1 VTDTANNF
9 ALLYPTLVVGLGGT
23 GARSMR
29 LLKRMVER
37 YFRSR
42 GCDVPPI
49 IRYLVV
55 DTEDLRNNPGDQAL
69 DPDEYVN
76 LGSDFDANRV
86 VEFMEQTEGLYESIR
101 EWWTGSG
108 HDTGRIRVK
117 NGAGQMRDV
126 GRLAL
131 YVGYQQLLD
140 KLKAT
145 LAQLQNVTNLQKS
158 QQILAKIGM
167 KPDPAPQVWLVGSLC
182 GGTGAGIFIDVAY
195 ILRDLLQTRSTF
207 LPNGI
212 FVLPQA
218 FMPSMVGKV
227 DLQRRIQANAYA
239 ALLEISELMNTADRS
254 KFEFYPDQQNRVALE
269 SAFARRSAIAVG
281 EGGVAEAERYGGV
294 PEHYARTLEPRYGGS
309 LEPTTNGHTPAANR
323 PRLRPSSVPF
333 DRIFLVDQEN
343 EGSITW
349 SSMEAVTEMVAQS
362 LLVNIVYRQ
371 QIEWEERNI
380 YFTETYPGIPEGW
393 RHFNS
398 LGASSLVLL
407 HGEEQDLYTLALQRH
422 LCDVLLDGVD
432 GRGGNADGTDGGGSV
447 LGAHQVDEIGEAV
460 SAKAI
465 LDGLRVKELNDRLK
479 GSRPS
484 KNQRVEWETAARYLE
499 YLRTELRI
507 VRQDEVLRLAEALP
521 ASAVA
526 LREKIEA
533 QIEQRCWEICRT
545 RGLKAAQAWVAGMA
559 NRLDKS
565 SMELQQ
571 ASAEDGVHARAAE
584 RERLL
589 CEDALNQIDARR
601 ATLQWI
607 DGIRGSVFEGLM
619 RTAGWVGARIRGRS
633 TDLDKLYAE
642 ADRRMT
648 AEFEALADKIY
659 AEEGARLT
667 AALLG
672 ARGQQR
678 DRAVISRLERLLQA
692 RRADVEQLAA
702 ELDAE
707 MGSVRRR
714 LAAQTGDPIVDGRVI
729 SDLHDA
735 TDAIARDRVVDDLRE
750 LQRTSFMAELRGRLL
765 EAFGPTYA
773 WQIEDLR
780 DCLHD
785 QAVAVYVHWL
795 GETTEQY
802 AADGIKADAAALKMK
817 LAQSRALVNYTR
829 EVRAEDLCPHLR
841 RVFVADA
848 RTFWARYGATM
859 AEEKFVQSDVYT
871 TRNPLRID
879 VYQAVYGLP
888 ASLLTHVEQYGRV
901 YEELFTKAENGQ
913 ACPLHVHREWNTRE
927 TRPCAGVLK

>member
-1 VTDTANNF
+1 MENANF

-23 GARSMR
+23 GARSTR
-29 LLKRMVER
+29 LLKRMIER

-42 GCDVPPI
+42 GCEVPPT

-55 DTEDLRNNPGDQAL
+55 DTEDLRNNPGDQPL
-69 DPDEYVN
+69 DSDEYVN

-101 EWWTGSG
+101 EWWTGTG

-131 YVGYQQLLD
+131 YVGYQQLVD

-145 LAQLQNVTNLQKS
+145 LAQIQNVSNLQKS
-158 QQILAKIGM
+158 QQVLAKIGM
-167 KPDPAPQVWLVGSLC
+167 KPDPSPQVWLVGSLC
-182 GGTGAGIFIDVAY
+182 GGTGSGIFLDVAY
-195 ILRDLLQTRSTF
+195 IIRDLLQTRSTF

-218 FMPSMVGKV
+218 FMPAMVGKV

-239 ALLEISELMNTADRS
+239 ALLELSELMNTAERS

-269 SAFARRSAIAVG
+269 SAFARRAALAVG
-281 EGGVAEAERYGGV
+281 ESARGDGGGYRAVAESLARGSETRYGG
-294 PEHYARTLEPRYGGS
+294 T
-309 LEPTTNGHTPAANR
+309 LEPTTNGHTAGANR

-349 SSMEAVTEMVAQS
+349 SSMDSVTDMIAQS

-407 HGEEQDLYTLALQRH
+407 HGEEQDLYTQALKRH

-432 GRGGNADGTDGGGSV
+432 RKSGAEHGEAGSV
-447 LGAHQVDEIGEAV
+447 LGAHHVDEIAELC
-460 SAKAI
+460 SARAI
-465 LDGLRVKELNDRLK
+465 LAGLRAKELNERLK
-479 GSRPS
+479 GVRPLR
-484 KNQRVEWETAARYLE
+484 NTRVEWETAARYLE
-499 YLRTELRI
+499 HLRSELRI
-507 VRQDEVLRLAEALP
+507 VRQDEVMRLAEELP
-521 ASAVA
+521 ATAVQ
-526 LREKIEA
+526 LREKIES
-533 QIEQRCWEICRT
+533 QIENRCWEIVRS
-545 RGLKAAQAWVAGMA
+545 RGIRAAQAWIASLA
-559 NRLDKS
+559 NRLDTA

-571 ASAEDGVHARAAE
+571 ASADDGLHARAAE
-584 RERLL
+584 RERQL
-589 CEDALNQIDARR
+589 CEDALVQIEARQG
-601 ATLQWI
+601 TLKWI
-607 DGIRGSVFEGLM
+607 DNLRGSILEPFL
-619 RTAGWVGARIRGRS
+619 RAAGWVNARVRGRS
-633 TDLDKLYAE
+633 TDLDRLYDE

-648 AEFEALADKIY
+648 AEFEELANKIY

-667 AALLG
+667 AGLLG

-678 DRAVISRLERLLQA
+678 DRAVISRLERLLQV
-692 RRADVEQLAA
+692 RRADIETLAA
-702 ELDAE
+702 ELEDD
-707 MGSVRRR
+707 MGATKRR
-714 LAAQTGDPIVDGRVI
+714 LAAQTGDPIVDGRVV
-729 SDLHDA
+729 SDIYDA
-735 TDAIARDRVVDDLRE
+735 PDALARDRVVQDLRE
-750 LQRTSFMAELRGRLL
+750 LQRTSFMTELRNRLL

-773 WQIEDLR
+773 WQVEDLR
-780 DCLHD
+780 DRLHE
-785 QAVAVYVHWL
+785 QAVSVYVKWL
-795 GETTEQY
+795 SETTEQY
-802 AADGIKADAAALKMK
+802 AADGVKADAAELRMK

-848 RTFWARYGATM
+848 RSFWARYGGTLS
-859 AEEKFVQSDVYT
+859 EEKFTQADCYT

-888 ASLLTHVEQYGRV
+888 ASLLTHIDQYGRV
-901 YEELFTKAENGQ
+901 YEELFSKAELGQ
-913 ACPLHVHREWNTRE
+913 ACPLHVHREWNTRD
-927 TRPCAGVLK
+927 TRPCQGALK

>member
-1 VTDTANNF
+1 LTDTANNY

-23 GARSMR
+23 GARSTR

-42 GCDVPPI
+42 GCEVPPT

-55 DTEDLRNNPGDQAL
+55 DTEDLRNNPGDEPL

-101 EWWTGSG
+101 EWWTGNG

-131 YVGYQQLLD
+131 YVGYQQLVD

-145 LAQLQNVTNLQKS
+145 LGQLQNVSNLQKS

-182 GGTGAGIFIDVAY
+182 GGTGAGIFLDVAY

-239 ALLEISELMNTADRS
+239 ALLEICELMNSADRS

-269 SAFARRSAIAVG
+269 SAFARRAALA
-281 EGGVAEAERYGGV
+281 VAEPAGGDSERYAGV
-294 PEHYARTLEPRYGGS
+294 PEHYARSLDPRYGGS
-309 LEPTTNGHTPAANR
+309 LEPMTNGHTPAANR
-323 PRLRPSSVPF
+323 PRLRPASVPF

-349 SSMEAVTEMVAQS
+349 SSMDSVTDMVAQS

-407 HGEEQDLYTLALQRH
+407 HGEEQDLYTRALQRH
-422 LCDVLLDGVD
+422 LCDVLLDGLD
-432 GRGGNADGTDGGGSV
+432 GKGGSADPADPNNAV
-447 LGAHQVDEIGEAV
+447 LGAHQVDEIGQLV
-460 SAKAI
+460 STKAI
-465 LDGLRVKELNDRLK
+465 LDGLRSKEMGDRLK
-479 GSRPS
+479 GARPTR
-484 KNQRVEWETAARYLE
+484 NQRVEWETAARYLE

-521 ASAVA
+521 AQAVT
-526 LREKIEA
+526 LRERIET
-533 QIEQRCWEICRT
+533 QIEQRAWEICRA
-545 RGLKAAQAWVAGMA
+545 RGVKAAQAWVAGLA

-584 RERLL
+584 RERQL
-589 CEDALNQIDARR
+589 CEDALTQIEARR
-601 ATLQWI
+601 GTLQRI
-607 DGIRGSVFEGLM
+607 DGIRGSVFEGVV
-619 RTAGWVGARIRGRS
+619 RAVGWAGARIRGRS
-633 TDLDKLYAE
+633 TDLDKLYDE

-648 AEFEALADKIY
+648 AEFEELTDKCY

-667 AALLG
+667 AGLLG

-678 DRAVISRLERLLQA
+678 DRAVISRLERLLQT
-692 RRADVEQLAA
+692 RRADLEQLAA

-707 MGSVRRR
+707 TASTKRR
-714 LAAQTGDPIVDGRVI
+714 LAAQTGDPIVDGRVV

-735 TDAIARDRVVDDLRE
+735 PDALARDRVVDDLRE
-750 LQRTSFMAELRGRLL
+750 LQRTSFMGELRNRLL

-773 WQIEDLR
+773 WQVEDLR
-780 DCLHD
+780 DKLHD
-785 QAVAVYVHWL
+785 QAVSVYVRWL
-795 GETTEQY
+795 SETTEQY

-841 RVFVADA
+841 RIFVADS
-848 RTFWARYGATM
+848 RSFWARYGATM
-859 AEEKFVQSDVYT
+859 AEEKFVQSDAYA

-888 ASLLTHVEQYGRV
+888 ASLLTHIDQYGRV
-901 YEELFTKAENGQ
+901 YEELYTKAENGQ
-913 ACPLHVHREWNTRE
+913 ACPLHVHRDWNARE
-927 TRPCAGVLK
+927 TRPCGGVLK

>member
-1 VTDTANNF
+1 MDNANF
-9 ALLYPTLVVGLGGT
+9 ALLYPTLVIGMGGT
-23 GARSMR
+23 GARSTR

-42 GCDVPPI
+42 GCEVPPT

-55 DTEDLRNNPGDQAL
+55 DTEDLRNNPGDHPL

-101 EWWTGSG
+101 EWWTGTG

-131 YVGYQQLLD
+131 YVGYQQLVD
-140 KLKAT
+140 KLKST
-145 LAQLQNVTNLQKS
+145 LAQLQNVSNLQRS

-167 KPDPAPQVWLVGSLC
+167 KPDPSPQVWLVGSLC
-182 GGTGAGIFIDVAY
+182 GGTGSGIFLDVAY
-195 ILRDLLQTRSTF
+195 IVRDLLQTRSTF

-239 ALLEISELMNTADRS
+239 ALLEMSELMNTAERS

-269 SAFARRSAIAVG
+269 SAFSRREALAVG
-281 EGGVAEAERYGGV
+281 EGQRGDAGGYRSV
-294 PEHYARTLEPRYGGS
+294 PEPYVRTAESRYSGS
-309 LEPTTNGHTPAANR
+309 IEPTTNGHSAHANR

-349 SSMEAVTEMVAQS
+349 SSMDAVTDMIAQS

-407 HGEEQDLYTLALQRH
+407 HGEEQDLYTQALKRH

-432 GRGGNADGTDGGGSV
+432 RKGSAESGEHNGV
-447 LGAHQVDEIGEAV
+447 LGAHHVDEIAELC
-460 SAKAI
+460 SAKSI
-465 LDGLRVKELNDRLK
+465 LGGLRAKELAERLK

-484 KNQRVEWETAARYLE
+484 RNSKVEWETAARYLE
-499 YLRTELRI
+499 HLRSELRI
-507 VRQDEVLRLAEALP
+507 VRQDEVMRLAEELP
-521 ASAVA
+521 ATAVL
-526 LREKIEA
+526 LREKIET
-533 QIEQRCWEICRT
+533 QIENRCWEIVRS
-545 RGLKAAQAWVAGMA
+545 RGIKAAQAWIAGLA
-559 NRLDKS
+559 NRLDTA

-571 ASAEDGVHARAAE
+571 ASVDDGLHARAAE
-584 RERLL
+584 RERQL
-589 CEDALNQIDARR
+589 CEDALAQIEARQG
-601 ATLQWI
+601 TLRWI
-607 DGIRGSVFEGLM
+607 DGIRGSIFEPVL
-619 RTAGWVGARIRGRS
+619 RTAGWVGARVRGRS
-633 TDLDKLYAE
+633 TDLDRLYDE

-648 AEFEALADKIY
+648 AEFEELANKIY

-667 AALLG
+667 AGLLG

-678 DRAVISRLERLLQA
+678 DRAVISRLERLLQV
-692 RRADVEQLAA
+692 RRGDLETLSA
-702 ELDAE
+702 ELEDV
-707 MGSVRRR
+707 MGATKRR
-714 LAAQTGDPIVDGRVI
+714 LAAQTGDPVVDGRVV
-729 SDLHDA
+729 SDIYDA
-735 TDAIARDRVVDDLRE
+735 PDALARDRVVQDLCE
-750 LQRTSFMAELRGRLL
+750 LQRTSFMAELRHRLL

-773 WQIEDLR
+773 WQVEDLR
-780 DCLHD
+780 DKLHE
-785 QAVAVYVHWL
+785 QAVSVYVKWL
-795 GETTEQY
+795 SETTEQY
-802 AADGIKADAAALKMK
+802 AADGIKADAAELKMK

-829 EVRAEDLCPHLR
+829 EVRADDLCPHLR

-848 RTFWARYGATM
+848 RTFWARYGGTM
-859 AEEKFVQSDVYT
+859 SEEKFTQSDAYT

-888 ASLLTHVEQYGRV
+888 ASLLTHIDQYGRV
-901 YEELFTKAENGQ
+901 YEELFSKAEMGQ
-913 ACPLHVHREWNTRE
+913 ACPLHLHRDWNARE
-927 TRPCAGVLK
+927 TRPCQGVLK